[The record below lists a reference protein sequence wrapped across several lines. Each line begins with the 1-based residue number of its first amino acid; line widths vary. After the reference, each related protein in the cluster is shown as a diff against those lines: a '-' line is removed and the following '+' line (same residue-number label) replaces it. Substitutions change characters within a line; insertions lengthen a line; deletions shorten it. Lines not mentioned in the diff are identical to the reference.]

1 MNQYTIIGI
10 DLAKTKF
17 HIAALNVEN
26 KVAMKKAIKREDFIK
41 DLDKMFAPNQLFA
54 FEACGGC
61 HNIGQIL
68 TAAGHRVMA
77 LKPKDVKAY
86 AKSRQ
91 KNDIND
97 AISICK
103 AALDPDLK
111 KVQLKTKT
119 EQTVSYLHKSR
130 QNLIQQRIQRSNS
143 IMTSLQEFGFIVQC
157 GKAKF
162 AKECEQYILAAY
174 EEAYIEYDVYQEMLQ
189 DCNEIG
195 QLILRE
201 KSLDKLIIGKNKQSE
216 KAQLL
221 ETIPGIGPINASIL
235 SNKPMESYES
245 GKDFAASL
253 GLVPKQNT
261 TGGNIKLGS
270 ITKQGDRYAR
280 TMLIQA
286 GRSVV
291 MRSSKENP
299 PKNALYDLVARLKQK
314 GKKFNLICVAVAN
327 KLARIAYACGT
338 KQVAYQASKVV
349 A

>member
-1 MNQYTIIGI
+1 MNKYTIIGI

-17 HIAALNVEN
+17 HIAALNSEN
-26 KVAMKKAIKREDFIK
+26 KVVMKQAISRNDFIAS
-41 DLDKMFAPNQLFA
+41 LNKMFSPNQTFA

-68 TAAGHRVMA
+68 IDAGHKVIA

-111 KVQLKTKT
+111 LVQLKSKE
-119 EQTVSYLHKSR
+119 EQAVSYLHKSR
-130 QNLIQQRIQRSNS
+130 QNVIQQRIQRSNS
-143 IMTSLQEFGFIVQC
+143 IMTSLQEFGFIVNC

-162 AKECEQYILAAY
+162 AKEAKDHVSQAYDGGYISDY
-174 EEAYIEYDVYQEMLQ
+174 EVYQELLK
-189 DCNEIG
+189 DCQEIE
-195 QLILRE
+195 QLIARE
-201 KSLDKLIIGKNKQSE
+201 KSLDKSIVAKNKVSE
-216 KAQLL
+216 KARLL

-235 SNKPMESYES
+235 SNKPMLSYES
-245 GKDFAASL
+245 AKDFAASL
-253 GLVPKQNT
+253 GLVPKQST
-261 TGGNIKLGS
+261 TGGKIHLGS

-286 GRSVV
+286 GRSIV
-291 MRSSKENP
+291 MRSSKANP
-299 PKNALYDLVARLKQK
+299 PMNDVYKLVARLKTK
-314 GKKFNLICVAVAN
+314 GKQFNVICVAVSN
-327 KLARIAYACGT
+327 KLARIAYAYVM
-338 KQVAYQASKVV
+338 KQSVYQAS
-349 A
+349 